1 MKIQAKKMQKF
12 IQMKLIKLKY
22 KQFSLMNKL
31 WREINGDYLK
41 MDTEEVEI
49 LKKIQKTIIIA

>member
-1 MKIQAKKMQKF
+1 MQKF
-12 IQMKLIKLKY
+12 IKMKLIKLMFN
-22 KQFSLMNKL
+22 QFSLMNKL

-41 MDTEEVEI
+41 MDTKEVEI